1 MRETE
6 EVAGEGQESH
16 QTDMTLRKRLGKNN
30 LDCQA
35 KKDSVRPLLSLEPKS
50 AVSGILHLS
59 TIGLT

>member
-35 KKDSVRPLLSLEPKS
+35 KKDSVRPLLSP
-50 AVSGILHLS
+50 
-59 TIGLT
+59 